1 MKDNEMAH
9 DDKVAWVKLL
19 GVWAA
24 AVASSITLQHL
35 MMFVTLVYTLLQV
48 YILVRDK
55 IIKKREQKENQES
68 PERRD

>member
-1 MKDNEMAH
+1 MTH
-9 DDKVAWVKLL
+9 DDKVAWLKLL

-35 MMFVTLVYTLLQV
+35 LMFVTLVYTLLQV

-68 PERRD
+68 PEHRD